1 MGNQPQSKIIEDNP
15 IGNGIDAFRGSFS
28 SVCERAH
35 LSCIPDA
42 LDQLE
47 HEDVQDLASS
57 LLSAI
62 QILPATRLLPSK
74 TGRGT
79 LRSDLLRLV
88 STAASADFDFDRV
101 KPLLKSALV
110 DEPDDALIWDELY
123 NAVTEST
130 PPPRQVA
137 SSIQQTPWLRNTSSF
152 ANSSEHRKY
161 VDDVL
166 KEELGPMY
174 VGLRNFHSTYFGGVA
189 DLQTAAQAFFEQCLE
204 GSDPLF
210 EDGWKGWPRDANQ
223 DDVLSWFADFSDK
236 LAAFAG
242 SHGSIPTH
250 RHRRR
255 PLAQPNKPIQG
266 STGERKL
273 DVGFVKDTSAG
284 KDSRCHWS
292 QILVPGELKSNPSAD
307 KASMA
312 WLDLGRYAR
321 EVLAAQNDRRFV
333 LGFTICGSLMRVWA
347 FDRLGGIASEQF
359 DINKD
364 GRQFVSTILG
374 FLWMNEEQ
382 LGFDPT
388 IMTAN
393 EERFIEV
400 DRNGSTERIIID
412 EVMQRAPCIAGRATT
427 CWKAHP
433 EGRPEM
439 LLVIKDSWQYPERD
453 EEGELLREATDK
465 GVVNVARYYH
475 HETVQIDG
483 ADDDIRNNVR
493 RGLDITQAANY
504 RPERP
509 IRRNN
514 VVSGTLREGRG
525 SASAS
530 RKRSSSQAG
539 APLPSSKRS
548 CSVSSTRA
556 ASSLPNRVHRRVIL
570 RDYGMP
576 IYKASSR
583 SALLAAFECCIEGHE
598 SLHKAGLLHRDI
610 SINNLMINEDDDNPS
625 WPSFLIDLDLA
636 IKESREAASG
646 AKGKTGTRAFMAIG
660 ALLGEQHSFMHD
672 LESFFWVLFWICIHY
687 DGQGKVTGPT
697 EFESWNY
704 ESDNKLVRSKVG
716 TIGDENKSL
725 SKIISQDDDVG
736 HLFTKEDYAGI
747 MDLFVEKD
755 LPDEPGA
762 AGVVGIWWR
771 RYSVSNVDAIITG
784 QSDGIK
790 LRKLAV
796 EGHCP
801 IAWSIPRKCDPRLH
815 FLPYSDRQEPAY
827 MTGLLCND
835 PHIIGYS
842 ALWEGRLTAIYAH
855 TSEQSIGFKPERTA
869 TWIFLPIDV
878 GETIT
883 HIFEGRGQIEMHNA
897 LGASQTQFLVSHI

>member
-1 MGNQPQSKIIEDNP
+1 MGVQPQSRIIEDNP
-15 IGNGIDAFRGSFS
+15 IGDGLNAFRASFKS
-28 SVCERAH
+28 ICEGASVPCT
-35 LSCIPDA
+35 LDA
-42 LDQLE
+42 LEQLSQ
-47 HEDVQDLASS
+47 EDLQNLVIDLLLALQGLRISRLLRSS
-57 LLSAI
+57 GSGKNLLSD
-62 QILPATRLLPSK
+62 LSRLNAAAVNLDDFDLHRIKP
-74 TGRGT
+74 
-79 LRSDLLRLV
+79 LLRL
-88 STAASADFDFDRV
+88 TLAD
-101 KPLLKSALV
+101 K
-110 DEPDDALIWDELY
+110 PDDALIWNLVYD
-123 NAVTEST
+123 AVTEST

-166 KEELGPMY
+166 KEELGSMY
-174 VGLRNFHSTYFGGVA
+174 VGVRHFHNAYLGGVA
-189 DLQTAAQAFFEQCLE
+189 GLDAASQAFFKQCVE

-236 LAAFAG
+236 LATFAG

-393 EERFIEV
+393 GERFIEV

-525 SASAS
+525 STSAS

-548 CSVSSTRA
+548 CSVSSTRVT
-556 ASSLPNRVHRRVIL
+556 SSLPNRVHRRVIL

-583 SALLAAFECCIEGHE
+583 SALLAAFERCIEGHE
-598 SLHKAGLLHRDI
+598 SLHRAGFLHRDI
-610 SINNLMINEDDDNPS
+610 SVNNLMINEDDDNPS

-636 IKESREAASG
+636 IRESREAASG

-716 TIGDENKSL
+716 TIGDESIFL
-725 SKIISQDDDVG
+725 KIAEESFSTHYQLLIPCVNRLRRKVFPNGERWKTDD
-736 HLFTKEDYAGI
+736 L
-747 MDLFVEKD
+747 DLYFKMKLV
-755 LPDEPGA
+755 LQA
-762 AGVVGIWWR
+762 AR
-771 RYSVSNVDAIITG
+771 ETEES
-784 QSDGIK
+784 
-790 LRKLAV
+790 
-796 EGHCP
+796 
-801 IAWSIPRKCDPRLH
+801 RLH
-815 FLPYSDRQEPAY
+815 
-827 MTGLLCND
+827 
-835 PHIIGYS
+835 
-842 ALWEGRLTAIYAH
+842 
-855 TSEQSIGFKPERTA
+855 
-869 TWIFLPIDV
+869 
-878 GETIT
+878 
-883 HIFEGRGQIEMHNA
+883 
-897 LGASQTQFLVSHI
+897 

>member
-15 IGNGIDAFRGSFS
+15 IGNGIDAFRGSFNS
-28 SVCERAH
+28 ICERAH

-57 LLSAI
+57 LLSAL

-123 NAVTEST
+123 NAVAEST

-189 DLQTAAQAFFEQCLE
+189 DLQTASQAFFEQCLE

-210 EDGWKGWPRDANQ
+210 EDGWKGWPKDANQ
-223 DDVLSWFADFSDK
+223 DDVLSWFADFSEK
-236 LAAFAG
+236 LTTFADDQK
-242 SHGSIPTH
+242 SISTH
-250 RHRRR
+250 QHRRR
-255 PLAQPNKPIQG
+255 PLAKPNEPIDG
-266 STGERKL
+266 SVGKRKM
-273 DVGFVKDTSAG
+273 DVGFVNDPQAR

-307 KASMA
+307 KASEA

-321 EVLAAQNDRRFV
+321 EVLAAQDTRRFV
-333 LGFTICGSLMRVWA
+333 LGFTICGSLMRVWV

-359 DINKD
+359 NINDD
-364 GRQFVSTILG
+364 GLQFVFTILG
-374 FLWMNEEQ
+374 FLWMNEEE

-388 IMTAN
+388 IKSEN
-393 EERFIEV
+393 HERFIEIS
-400 DRNGSTERIIID
+400 RNGSTERIIID
-412 EVMQRAPCIAGRATT
+412 QVMQRARCIAGRATT

-433 EGRPEM
+433 ERQPKM

-453 EEGELLREATDK
+453 EEGDLLREATNK
-465 GVVNVARYYH
+465 GVINVARYYH
-475 HETVQIDG
+475 HEVVQICG
-483 ADDDIRNNVR
+483 MDDDIQSNTR
-493 RGLDITQAANY
+493 RGLDIKKAANY
-504 RPERP
+504 RPARP
-509 IRRNN
+509 APRNIA
-514 VVSGTLREGRG
+514 SALSREGR
-525 SASAS
+525 STASTS
-530 RKRSSSQAG
+530 KKRSSSQTG

-548 CSVSSTRA
+548 CSVSPTKGIST
-556 ASSLPNRVHRRVIL
+556 LPNRVHRRVIL
-570 RDYGMP
+570 QDYGMP

-583 SALLAAFECCIEGHE
+583 SALLAAFERCIEGHE
-598 SLHKAGLLHRDI
+598 SLQKAGFLHRDI
-610 SINNLMINEDDDNPS
+610 SVNNLMINEDDDNSS

-636 IKESREAASG
+636 IKEPREAASG
-646 AKGKTGTRAFMAIG
+646 VKGKTGTRAFMAIG

-687 DGQGKVTGPT
+687 DGPDKDRAIPRFDKWNFMDTEELAISKTGVISN
-697 EFESWNY
+697 EGDFRRIIN
-704 ESDNKLVRSKVG
+704 DNFTSYYQ
-716 TIGDENKSL
+716 SL
-725 SKIISQDDDVG
+725 IPWIN
-736 HLFTKEDYAGI
+736 
-747 MDLFVEKD
+747 
-755 LPDEPGA
+755 
-762 AGVVGIWWR
+762 R
-771 RYSVSNVDAIITG
+771 
-784 QSDGIK
+784 
-790 LRKLAV
+790 LRKAVFPNGGRWERQDSELYTWMREILQEAKKDSRVLA
-796 EGHCP
+796 E
-801 IAWSIPRKCDPRLH
+801 
-815 FLPYSDRQEPAY
+815 E
-827 MTGLLCND
+827 
-835 PHIIGYS
+835 
-842 ALWEGRLTAIYAH
+842 
-855 TSEQSIGFKPERTA
+855 
-869 TWIFLPIDV
+869 
-878 GETIT
+878 
-883 HIFEGRGQIEMHNA
+883 
-897 LGASQTQFLVSHI
+897 

>member
-1 MGNQPQSKIIEDNP
+1 MADQPRSKVIKENP
-15 IGNGIDAFRGSFS
+15 IGKGLNAFRASFNS
-28 SVCERAH
+28 ICEAEST
-35 LSCIPDA
+35 LCPPDA
-42 LDQLE
+42 LDQLDQ
-47 HEDVQDLASS
+47 EDIQNLVLD
-57 LLSAI
+57 LLSALRS
-62 QILPATRLLPSK
+62 LPAVRLLRSK
-74 TGRGT
+74 TGHGT
-79 LRSDLLRLV
+79 LRSDLLRLI
-88 STAASADFDFDRV
+88 SAAASDDFDYDRV
-101 KPLLKSALV
+101 KPLLKAALAS
-110 DEPDDALIWDELY
+110 EPDTLIWDQVY
-123 NAVTEST
+123 VAVAEST
-130 PPPRQVA
+130 PPPRQIA
-137 SSIQQTPWLRNTSSF
+137 SSLQQTPWLRNTSSF

-166 KEELGPMY
+166 KEELGSMY
-174 VGLRNFHSTYFGGVA
+174 VGLRRFHDAYFGGVA
-189 DLQTAAQAFFEQCLE
+189 GLDAASQAFFDQCVE
-204 GSDPLF
+204 ASDPLF
-210 EDGWKGWPRDANQ
+210 EDGWKGWPEDAKQ

-236 LAAFAG
+236 LTEFVD
-242 SHGSIPTH
+242 SHGSISTH
-250 RHRRR
+250 QHRRR

-393 EERFIEV
+393 GERFIEV

-475 HETVQIDG
+475 HETVQIDE

-509 IRRNN
+509 IRQNN

-548 CSVSSTRA
+548 CSVSSARVT
-556 ASSLPNRVHRRVIL
+556 SSLPNRVHRRVIL

-583 SALLAAFECCIEGHE
+583 SALLAAFERCIEGHE
-598 SLHKAGLLHRDI
+598 SLHRAGFLHRDI
-610 SINNLMINEDDDNPS
+610 SVNNLMINEDDDNPS

-660 ALLGEQHSFMHD
+660 ALLGERHSFMHD
-672 LESFFWVLFWICIHY
+672 LESFFWVLFWLCIHY
-687 DGQGKVTGPT
+687 NGPGKGRVVPR
-697 EFESWNY
+697 FDKWN
-704 ESDNKLVRSKVG
+704 
-716 TIGDENKSL
+716 
-725 SKIISQDDDVG
+725 
-736 HLFTKEDYAGI
+736 
-747 MDLFVEKD
+747 FVETEELAISKKGVID
-755 LPDEPGA
+755 DEGDFLMILEANCTLYCHPIIPWVNRLRKAVFPNG
-762 AGVVGIWWR
+762 GRWEREDRVL
-771 RYSVSNVDAIITG
+771 YSRMRDILREAREDPKVLADSNVVD
-784 QSDGIK
+784 
-790 LRKLAV
+790 
-796 EGHCP
+796 C
-801 IAWSIPRKCDPRLH
+801 C
-815 FLPYSDRQEPAY
+815 
-827 MTGLLCND
+827 
-835 PHIIGYS
+835 
-842 ALWEGRLTAIYAH
+842 
-855 TSEQSIGFKPERTA
+855 
-869 TWIFLPIDV
+869 
-878 GETIT
+878 
-883 HIFEGRGQIEMHNA
+883 
-897 LGASQTQFLVSHI
+897 

>member
-1 MGNQPQSKIIEDNP
+1 MRNELQPEVIRDNP
-15 IGNGIDAFRGSFS
+15 IGNGLDVFRASFDS
-28 SVCERAH
+28 ICEGAGI
-35 LSCIPDA
+35 SCCSDA
-42 LDQLE
+42 LDELDQ
-47 HEDVQDLASS
+47 EDLRNLSLPLLFALQSHTASG
-57 LLSAI
+57 LL
-62 QILPATRLLPSK
+62 LTN

-79 LRSDLLRLV
+79 LRSNLLRLI
-88 STAASADFDFDRV
+88 SAAASDDFDFDRV
-101 KPLLKSALV
+101 KPLLKSALAS
-110 DEPDDALIWDELY
+110 EPDAVIWDRAY
-123 NAVTEST
+123 DAIAEST
-130 PPPRQVA
+130 PPPRPIA
-137 SSIQQTPWLRNTSSF
+137 SSLQQTPWLRNTSSF

-166 KEELGPMY
+166 KEELGSMY
-174 VGLRNFHSTYFGGVA
+174 VGVRHFHNAYFGGVA
-189 DLQTAAQAFFEQCLE
+189 GLDAASQAFFKQCVE

-210 EDGWKGWPRDANQ
+210 VDGWKGWPRDANQ

-236 LAAFAG
+236 LATFAG

-292 QILVPGELKSNPSAD
+292 QILVPGELKSNPAAD

-333 LGFTICGSLMRVWA
+333 LGFTICGSLMRAWA

-393 EERFIEV
+393 GERFIEV

-483 ADDDIRNNVR
+483 ADDDIRNIVR
-493 RGLDITQAANY
+493 KGLDITQAANY

-509 IRRNN
+509 IRQNN
-514 VVSGTLREGRG
+514 VVSGTSREGRG

-548 CSVSSTRA
+548 CSVSSTRVT
-556 ASSLPNRVHRRVIL
+556 SSLPNRVHRRVIL

-583 SALLAAFECCIEGHE
+583 SALLAAFGRCIEGHE
-598 SLHKAGLLHRDI
+598 SLHKAGFLHRDI
-610 SINNLMINEDDDNPS
+610 SVNNLMINEDGDNPS
-625 WPSFLIDLDLA
+625 WSSFLIDLDLA
-636 IKESREAASG
+636 IKESREVASG

-672 LESFFWVLFWICIHY
+672 IESFFWVLFWICIHY
-687 DGQGKVTGPT
+687 NGADETRVVQ
-697 EFESWNY
+697 EFDKWNY
-704 ESDNKLVRSKVG
+704 
-716 TIGDENKSL
+716 
-725 SKIISQDDDVG
+725 
-736 HLFTKEDYAGI
+736 
-747 MDLFVEKD
+747 
-755 LPDEPGA
+755 
-762 AGVVGIWWR
+762 
-771 RYSVSNVDAIITG
+771 VDTG
-784 QSDGIK
+784 E
-790 LRKLAV
+790 LANL
-796 EGHCP
+796 
-801 IAWSIPRKCDPRLH
+801 K
-815 FLPYSDRQEPAY
+815 
-827 MTGLLCND
+827 
-835 PHIIGYS
+835 
-842 ALWEGRLTAIYAH
+842 
-855 TSEQSIGFKPERTA
+855 K
-869 TWIFLPIDV
+869 
-878 GETIT
+878 
-883 HIFEGRGQIEMHNA
+883 GQ
-897 LGASQTQFLVSHI
+897 VSHEGDFIKTARENFTPYYQPLVPWVNRVRKVVFPNGRRWEREDKEQYVRVREILQEARRDPEVLGGGGAP